1 MPPQNTATLVRLGIF
16 GLPLAGLLSLVGILG
31 NLGSPDPDVD
41 PRGAAQA
48 VSTTGYFLSQFVGNV
63 LAITL
68 AIFGL
73 LALFAYLVN
82 TRVGRLASLAMVL
95 SVLGLSVVLSFVGIP
110 TYVIPALAQQY
121 LNGQENVIQMVEAL
135 FSGKIFAIIILG
147 GLLQFI
153 GFVLFGVAI
162 WRSETLPKWAGVL
175 LIIAGLFL
183 AVPADIP
190 VAVILGSLLLVIA
203 GGWIALSVWRQPSAR
218 VETEAQPRVR

>member
-16 GLPLAGLLSLVGILG
+16 GLPLAGLLSLVGTLG

-95 SVLGLSVVLSFVGIP
+95 SVLGLSMILSFVGIP
-110 TYVIPALAQQY
+110 TYAIPALAQQY

-135 FSGKIFAIIILG
+135 FSGKLFAIIILG
-147 GLLQFI
+147 SLLQFI

-175 LIIAGLFL
+175 LVIAGLFL

-203 GGWIALSVWRQPSAR
+203 GGWIALSVWRQPSAQ